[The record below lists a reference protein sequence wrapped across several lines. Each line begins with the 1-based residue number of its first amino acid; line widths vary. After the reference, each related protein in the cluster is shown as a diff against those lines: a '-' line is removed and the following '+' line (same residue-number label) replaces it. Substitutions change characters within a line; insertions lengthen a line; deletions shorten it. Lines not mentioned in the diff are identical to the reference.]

1 MQQIAAGIAV
11 ATSRYWQTN
20 SGLIRT
26 EDGIVLVD
34 AGVLPSEMRNLATAC
49 DGSPIIA
56 GISTHEHW
64 DHLLWSAALGVD
76 VPRYASSDTVD
87 AAIADRAAL
96 LRRIEREEED
106 WGVCWDRDLFGRTV
120 AHDVGTLNHDVAPAL
135 QLINLPGHTPGQ
147 IGVWVGGADVLF
159 VGDTV
164 SDIDPP
170 ALPGDRAAARTYLKT
185 LRRMIDLVGD
195 ARVVVPGHGTPCDAV
210 EAKLRLARDRRY
222 LDVLLDTVEGEHA
235 SLDVHSVS
243 ARIAAVV
250 DDARLDTPGGRQ
262 LHIENVTDL
271 LRAR

>member
-76 VPRYASSDTVD
+76 VPRYASSDAVG

-96 LRRIEREEED
+96 LRRLEREEED
-106 WGVCWDRDLFGRTV
+106 LGRV
-120 AHDVGTLNHDVAPAL
+120 LGPRPVRSNGGARRAARLNHDGAPSL
-135 QLINLPGHTPGQ
+135 RLIDLPGHTPGQ
-147 IGVWVGGADVLF
+147 IGVWVGRRGRPVRRGYG
-159 VGDTV
+159 VRHRPSPRCPVTV
-164 SDIDPP
+164 
-170 ALPGDRAAARTYLKT
+170 RQ
-185 LRRMIDLVGD
+185 
-195 ARVVVPGHGTPCDAV
+195 H
-210 EAKLRLARDRRY
+210 
-222 LDVLLDTVEGEHA
+222 
-235 SLDVHSVS
+235 
-243 ARIAAVV
+243 ARI
-250 DDARLDTPGGRQ
+250 
-262 LHIENVTDL
+262 
-271 LRAR
+271 